1 MQGKLIDC
9 HRSPYKNRQH
19 NSVSVSAEYSLV
31 PQMYHSV
38 SLITLLVAYSLVF
51 PTSNKT
57 AEFIFTLL
65 QAMHR
70 IACSRGTVFTMSIPV
85 SVCPGVCLSRRL
97 CLSIP
102 ASVSVYPGV
111 CLSRRLSVPASVY
124 PGVCLSHLWYPPL
137 YTSPMASSALQH

>member
-19 NSVSVSAEYSLV
+19 NSVSVSVSAEYSLV

-97 CLSIP
+97 SVP
-102 ASVSVYPGV
+102 ASVCPGV
-111 CLSRRLSVPASVY
+111 CLSRRLTVPVSVY